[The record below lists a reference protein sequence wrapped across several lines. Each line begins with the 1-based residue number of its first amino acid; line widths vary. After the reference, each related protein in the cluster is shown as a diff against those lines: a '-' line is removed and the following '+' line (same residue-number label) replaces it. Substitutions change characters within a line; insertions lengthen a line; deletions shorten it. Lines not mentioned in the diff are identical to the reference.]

1 MDGVV
6 VVVVVVIAVGVV
18 SAVVVVVVVAVVVMI
33 VVLVVGN
40 AVDDAAAVV
49 ENVDAL
55 VVNADVLLANVVLES
70 TFSDLIFVVF
80 SIESVAACGLEDD
93 SAAFSTSILT
103 LVTASSSFGDAVSR
117 EISVTAES
125 IGSSSEVS
133 VEVDTVELL
142 LVFLKRRTL
151 GPSVL

>member
-1 MDGVV
+1 M
-6 VVVVVVIAVGVV
+6 
-18 SAVVVVVVVAVVVMI
+18 VAT
-33 VVLVVGN
+33 VVLVDVVGN
-40 AVDDAAAVV
+40 AVDDAAVV
-49 ENVDAL
+49 VVNVDAL
-55 VVNADVLLANVVLES
+55 VVNVDLLLANVVLES
-70 TFSDLIFVVF
+70 TFSDLIVVVF

-125 IGSSSEVS
+125 IGSSSEAS
-133 VEVDTVELL
+133 VEVDAVELL